1 MRKIKTTR
9 IGSKDYVD
17 VSERVLAFNDLYPI
31 ESGYSLRQEIVS
43 INEETGTVLM
53 HAWVENPEGKI
64 VRDGHAHEF
73 QANKKSKVNM
83 TSHIENC
90 ETSAVGRVLGFM
102 GLGTEHGIASADE
115 VRNAIEQEK
124 AMDREAKEAEQDK
137 VIKIVTDAAKKKVE
151 DEKAEGSQVETKPA
165 PKKVKEEKK
174 PAKPTPSFVDNKTL
188 AGDATDEQLE
198 SITGKPV
205 TYEVRH
211 HSPESTTPSSTK
223 EAEERL
229 DDSESEEE
237 YLVDLNRRVSMLKNE
252 EDAKALASEGRQ
264 WSNNWVYKKDQYKA
278 LYKCIAE
285 SFAAFKK
292 SQDTAKLAGIKGGS

>member
-43 INEETGTVLM
+43 VNEETGTVLI
-53 HAWVENPEGKI
+53 HAWVENAEGK
-64 VRDGHAHEF
+64 VLRDGHAHEF

-90 ETSAVGRVLGFM
+90 ETSAVGRALGFM

-115 VRNAIEQEK
+115 VRNAQ
-124 AMDREAKEAEQDK
+124 AKEVEMKALEDK
-137 VIKIVTDAAKKKVE
+137 QPKE
-151 DEKAEGSQVETKPA
+151 SPKATLTKGASVMEEVPK
-165 PKKVKEEKK
+165 KKVKEEKK
-174 PAKPTPSFVDNKTL
+174 PAVQTPPPVDNKTL

-205 TYEVRH
+205 TFEVRH
-211 HSPESTTPSSTK
+211 NSPEPTTP
-223 EAEERL
+223 E
-229 DDSESEEE
+229 DDSEGEEE
-237 YLVDLNRRVSMLKNE
+237 YLVDLNRRVSILKNE

>member
-1 MRKIKTTR
+1 M
-9 IGSKDYVD
+9 
-17 VSERVLAFNDLYPI
+17 
-31 ESGYSLRQEIVS
+31 
-43 INEETGTVLM
+43 
-53 HAWVENPEGKI
+53 
-64 VRDGHAHEF
+64 
-73 QANKKSKVNM
+73 
-83 TSHIENC
+83 
-90 ETSAVGRVLGFM
+90 
-102 GLGTEHGIASADE
+102 
-115 VRNAIEQEK
+115 
-124 AMDREAKEAEQDK
+124 KE
-137 VIKIVTDAAKKKVE
+137 
-151 DEKAEGSQVETKPA
+151 AEGSQVETKPA

-174 PAKPTPSFVDNKTL
+174 PAEQTPPPVDNKTL

-211 HSPESTTPSSTK
+211 NSPESTTPSSTK

-278 LYKCIAE
+278 LYKCISE

-292 SQDTAKLAGIKGGS
+292 SQDTAKLASIKGGS

>member
-1 MRKIKTTR
+1 MRKIKTTK
-9 IGSKDYVD
+9 IGQNDYVD
-17 VSERVLAFNDLYPI
+17 VSERVLFFWELHPDWSILTSIEKVDL
-31 ESGYSLRQEIVS
+31 
-43 INEETGTVLM
+43 ETGVVIIK
-53 HAWVENPEGKI
+53 AWVEDEKGR
-64 VRDGHAHEF
+64 VRSTGYAHEF
-73 QANKKSKVNM
+73 QADKKSRVNM
-83 TSHIENC
+83 TSFVENC
-90 ETSAVGRVLGFM
+90 ETSAIGRC
-102 GLGTEHGIASADE
+102 LGTLGIGTEYGIASAFE
-115 VRNAIEQEK
+115 VKLAKE
-124 AMDREAKEAEQDK
+124 KEAEMK
-137 VIKIVTDAAKKKVE
+137 E
-151 DEKAEGSQVETKPA
+151 AEGFKAETKPA
-165 PKKVKEEKK
+165 QKKVKEEKK
-174 PAKPTPSFVDNKTL
+174 PANYKSYYNKTL

-211 HSPESTTPSSTK
+211 NSPESTTPSSTK

-278 LYKCIAE
+278 LYKCISE